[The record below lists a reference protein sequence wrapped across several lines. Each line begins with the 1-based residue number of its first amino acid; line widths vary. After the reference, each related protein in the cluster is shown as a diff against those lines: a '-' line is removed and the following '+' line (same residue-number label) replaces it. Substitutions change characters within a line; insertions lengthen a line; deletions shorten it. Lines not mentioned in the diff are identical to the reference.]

1 MFSSGGAFKL
11 IEQEQLFT
19 ADHFLPQKPIA
30 DDRYI
35 ELDGEN
41 ENQQAEIVANMLQ
54 AISHGAAANIPV
66 IFNRTSQTFEHLEI
80 PTEFCIGLFTSGT
93 TGPPKLI
100 FHSFDKLLPENRKNK
115 KNISRW
121 LLCYHPMSYAGL
133 QVILQAVVANDTLVV
148 DVSADVKQKASLAIQ
163 SQITAISA
171 TPSFMRALLLCW
183 RETMPVLEL
192 ITLGGEI
199 VDQATLDAVI
209 QCFPDAAVRHI
220 YATTEAGVVFSVKDG
235 NAGFPKRWLDK
246 SFNGW
251 QLQGKDTLILANQ
264 ARQIDTGDCIE
275 ITNDR
280 VIFIGRKDNV
290 VNVGGVKVN
299 LEDIEQQII
308 NLDEVSDARV
318 FVKANPITGALVCA
332 EICALNES
340 LAKQAMRHLC
350 QNLVAVARPRIVTYC
365 EQLTL
370 TQAGKKQRCL

>member
-1 MFSSGGAFKL
+1 MFSPDSAFKL
-11 IEQEQLFT
+11 IEQGQTFEPKDFNVSTDVAQ
-19 ADHFLPQKPIA
+19 IN
-30 DDRYI
+30 YI
-35 ELDGEN
+35 ELSISHDKP
-41 ENQQAEIVANMLQ
+41 NQIIVVNILQ
-54 AISHGAAANIPV
+54 AILDGTAADVPV
-66 IFNRTSQTFEHLEI
+66 IFNRTGQFIEHEPI
-80 PTEFCIGLFTSGT
+80 PSKFCIGLFTSGT
-93 TGPPKLI
+93 TGLPKLV
-100 FHSFDKLLPENRKNK
+100 FHSLQDVMPRNRKKSENC
-115 KNISRW
+115 SCW

-133 QVILQAVVANDTLVV
+133 QVILQAVVANDILVV
-148 DVSADVKQKASLAIQ
+148 DVTADVKQKASLAIQ

-183 RETMPVLEL
+183 RETLPVLEL

-199 VDQATLDAVI
+199 VDQATLDAVK

-220 YATTEAGVVFSVKDG
+220 YATTEAGVLFSVKDG

-251 QLQGKDTLILANQ
+251 QLQGKDTLILVNQ
-264 ARQIDTGDCIE
+264 ARQIDTGDCID

-290 VNVGGVKVN
+290 VNVGGIKVN

-340 LAKQAMRHLC
+340 LAKQTIRNLC
-350 QNLVAVARPRIVTYC
+350 QNLVPAARPRIVTYC